1 VGTPATCPGRSELD
15 RKMALLEKRQAALR
29 LALRQ
34 GREKDREKRW
44 QGSELQKVIT
54 LFSSKLIMYMSFK

>member
-1 VGTPATCPGRSELD
+1 
-15 RKMALLEKRQAALR
+15 MALLEKRQAALR

-34 GREKDREKRW
+34 GREKDREKRR
-44 QGSELQKVIT
+44 QSSELQKVIT